1 MNNMKSTKKYTFIF
15 GVALLV
21 LTLFIFIPVHKTHA
35 GWISSNIFG
44 GGNFFTDDIL
54 GIDPEN
60 NSSNNSGN
68 NYNYGNYCSDGCNSS
83 VSNGSYY
90 NENTGNDHCSDGC
103 DYGHT
108 YNGNYGVSNGSYYNE
123 NTGNNYPYYTTSG
136 NYTVT
141 NGGYSSGSSG
151 YYYDN
156 GNNYG
161 QLNGTCSAGVTNTQ
175 AGGTVTWTASATG
188 GNGFYNYY
196 WTGDEG
202 LSSSGEYAAKV
213 YAYNGAKNAT
223 VTITSN
229 GQSITRTCS
238 ITVGNGNQILSYVK
252 TNNIPLTASVLLS
265 DVPYTGAGDWIKVAS
280 FILALILWSLFITYY
295 ILRRKFENQLVSVSV
310 SGNFEK
316 ELNNGDKVFSDFSK
330 AIEIEKKEIES
341 VEDYARMNKILLSN
355 EAVIKIIK
363 LSKLGRAN
371 ATDLVRKMS
380 GNDWVCVGE
389 GEVEKYI

>member
-1 MNNMKSTKKYTFIF
+1 MNNMKNAKKYYVVTEII
-15 GVALLV
+15 ALAMILSFV
-21 LTLFIFIPVHKTHA
+21 LPTITKA
-35 GWISSNIFG
+35 E
-44 GGNFFTDDIL
+44 NFLTR
-54 GIDPEN
+54 
-60 NSSNNSGN
+60 SGN
-68 NYNYGNYCSDGCNSS
+68 YDYCSSGCN
-83 VSNGSYY
+83 NGSYIIR
-90 NENTGNDHCSDGC
+90 N
-103 DYGHT
+103 
-108 YNGNYGVSNGSYYNE
+108 
-123 NTGNNYPYYTTSG
+123 G

-141 NGGYSSGSSG
+141 NGSYTGVSSVNPIVIPENNYQYSATNGSYTGGSNGNSGNNYQYFVNGGNYTVTNGSYSGDYNG
-151 YYYDN
+151 YYYNNN
-156 GNNYG
+156 GNNNYG
-161 QLNGTCSAGVTNTQ
+161 QLNGTCSSGVTNTQ
-175 AGGTVTWTASATG
+175 VGGTVTWTATATG

-202 LSSSGEYAAKV
+202 ISSSGQYVTKV
-213 YAYNGAKNAT
+213 YTYNGPKNAI

-265 DVPYTGAGDWIKVAS
+265 DVPYTGAGDVVKVVS
-280 FILALILWSLFITYY
+280 FIFGLILWSLFITYY
-295 ILRRKFENQLVSVSV
+295 ILRIKSENQLVSVSV
-310 SGNFEK
+310 SEKFEK

-371 ATDLVRKMS
+371 AAELLRKMS
-380 GNDWVCVGE
+380 GNDWVCMGE